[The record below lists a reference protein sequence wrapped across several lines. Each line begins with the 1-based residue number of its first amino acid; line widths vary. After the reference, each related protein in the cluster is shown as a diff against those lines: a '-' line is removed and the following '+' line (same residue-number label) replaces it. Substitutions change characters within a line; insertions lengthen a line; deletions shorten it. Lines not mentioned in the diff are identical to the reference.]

1 MPNQHKHPG
10 ITWHSADPDMKPWI
24 EAEAERRGITQKA
37 LLDEALSGY
46 RERAE
51 HARQVEARTTNERI
65 RVGLREARRDPATT
79 ETTQTPGVTS

>member
-10 ITWHSADPDMKPWI
+10 ITWHSADGTLRPWI
-24 EAEAERRGITQKA
+24 EDEADRRGITRKA
-37 LLDEALSGY
+37 LLDEALSEY

-65 RVGLREARRDPATT
+65 RVELREARTPLTT
-79 ETTQTPGVTS
+79 ETGEPR